1 MKVNMSYT
9 ILGVFLDKV
18 RADRAIAE
26 LKNESFDPKNI
37 SIVIKDTS
45 VSSLGEDSSKPII
58 EGAVGGAMTGGT
70 LAGIAGL
77 LTAIGAIA
85 VPGIGALF
93 IGGPLAAALGLTGAA
108 AATTIAAATSGVV
121 AGGLVGALVGM
132 GVPEEVAKVYE
143 TELKEGAVV
152 LAVAVNDES
161 SDDAKHIFEKNGATQ
176 IRTITNIK
184 NAIV

>member
-1 MKVNMSYT
+1 MSYT

-108 AATTIAAATSGVV
+108 ATTIAAATSGVV
-121 AGGLVGALVGM
+121 AGGLVGI